1 MCIFCRIAT
10 GELPASVVYDDEFTI
25 AFLDIQPITQGH
37 VLVIPKNHAQS
48 LETLSQEDACRVMQV
63 SRIISNALRVSD
75 LRCDGVNL
83 FLADGATAGQEVD
96 HVHMHVIPRYPE
108 DGAENLF
115 ISGPKQQPNR
125 DRLDEDARKIKEAIE
140 KIRWLI
146 FYQEEQ

>member
-37 VLVIPKNHAQS
+37 VLVIPKNHAES
-48 LETLSQEDACRVMQV
+48 LEQLSQKDACRVMQV
-63 SRIISNALRVSD
+63 SQIISNALRVSD
-75 LRCDGVNL
+75 LRCEGVNL
-83 FLADGATAGQEVD
+83 FLADGAAAGQEVD

-115 ISGPKQQPNR
+115 IAGQKQQPNR

-140 KIRWLI
+140 KIR
-146 FYQEEQ
+146 

>member
-1 MCIFCRIAT
+1 MCIFCRIAA
-10 GELPASVVYDDEFTI
+10 GELPASVVYDDEFTM

-63 SRIISNALRVSD
+63 SQIISNALRVSD

-83 FLADGATAGQEVD
+83 FLADGAAAGQEVD

-115 ISGPKQQPNR
+115 IIGQKQQPNR

-140 KIRWLI
+140 KIRLLM
-146 FYQEEQ
+146 F